1 MQSPSRKNLWCRR
14 VVRTLVLTSVGL
26 TGVAHGAEEAPPL
39 FLGAVEKIS
48 EPVQLKI
55 RPNSRAACTLHQR
68 FVSEEEAPSSQV
80 ITFETHVQGGDDT
93 ALLVQTV
100 KGYEGTS
107 ESPAV
112 FGYQHRMTIAADG
125 LPTGTEARAI
135 PEFPISA
142 KALRQA
148 ALDGDIDIRDAIFSG
163 RTYVQDEPLNR
174 TPEETFRFLKPVIPR
189 DLDLDT
195 LVDRRDRSR
204 AAGLVTT
211 TGGRRALLFEIDA
224 QMTTVRRSGATDT
237 VLKGQVLVDVATGLV
252 AGEDWTA
259 RIDKTSTDPF
269 ELITKVRC
277 TRESDS

>member
-1 MQSPSRKNLWCRR
+1 MLLLASL
-14 VVRTLVLTSVGL
+14 GL
-26 TGVAHGAEEAPPL
+26 TGVAHGAEEAPL
-39 FLGAVEKIS
+39 FQGAVQKIS

-55 RPNSRAACTLHQR
+55 RPNSRAVCTLHQR
-68 FVSEEEAPSSQV
+68 FVSEDEAPSTQV
-80 ITFETHVQGGDDT
+80 ITFETHVERGEDT

-100 KGYEGTS
+100 KGYKRTS

-125 LPTGTEARAI
+125 LPTGAEARAI
-135 PEFPISA
+135 PEFPIPA

-148 ALDGDIDIRDAIFSG
+148 ALDGNVDIRDAIFSG
-163 RTYVQDEPLNR
+163 RTYEQDEALNR
-174 TPEETFRFLKPVIPR
+174 TLEETFRFLKPVIPR

-237 VLKGQVLVDVATGLV
+237 VLQGQVLVDVLTGLV

-277 TRESDS
+277 ANKSGS